1 MEPFTTLKAIAAP
14 FDMADIDSDML
25 IPQRYLRK
33 PLTVGYRNFLF
44 YMHRFDD
51 QGKEK
56 PDFVLNKPAYRQA
69 KILVAGENFGMGS
82 SRPIGEV
89 MRGAGIAAVI
99 AESINGLAM
108 RTCVN
113 SSLPAINCAGVS
125 ALFNDGDVCR
135 VDFLSGKIDNLTS
148 GKSLQ
153 THPMA
158 PLLAEIVAAG
168 GVVPMLLKEGYIHA
182 EPFMAS
188 SS

>member
-1 MEPFTTLKAIAAP
+1 MSDQLVFSGRVWKFGDLINTDLIMPSKAFRLPKKEQHTLC
-14 FDMADIDSDML
+14 FDAVRPNFVKEVKPGDI
-25 IPQRYLRK
+25 I
-33 PLTVGYRNFLF
+33 
-44 YMHRFDD
+44 
-51 QGKEK
+51 
-56 PDFVLNKPAYRQA
+56 
-69 KILVAGENFGMGS
+69 VAGENFGMGS

-89 MRGAGIAAVI
+89 MRGCGIAAVI

-113 SSLPAINCAGVS
+113 SSLPAINCIGVS
-125 ALFNDGDVCR
+125 ELFNDGDIAR

-168 GVVPMLLKEGYIHA
+168 GVIPMLLKDGYIHA
-182 EPFMAS
+182 EPFNAS

>member
-1 MEPFTTLKAIAAP
+1 MLDVEVSAIKRTGLGTHL
-14 FDMADIDSDML
+14 FDEMRYDM
-25 IPQRYLRK
+25 
-33 PLTVGYRNFLF
+33 G
-44 YMHRFDD
+44 
-51 QGKEK
+51 GKEN
-56 PDFVLNKPAYRQA
+56 PDFVLNKPAYRKA
-69 KILVAGENFGMGS
+69 EVLVAGENFGMGS

-125 ALFNDGDVCR
+125 TLFNDGDIGR